1 MKKQKLRMS
10 KKSGNNERRSKRQ
23 KEKQAKRVT
32 ESLLTLVTDSLSE
45 TKIPTLVLRRSLE
58 FQQIQNNLPFQ
69 FLLVQPHCNFYS

>member
-32 ESLLTLVTDSLSE
+32 ESLLTLVTAYLRLKSL
-45 TKIPTLVLRRSLE
+45 PL
-58 FQQIQNNLPFQ
+58 
-69 FLLVQPHCNFYS
+69 C